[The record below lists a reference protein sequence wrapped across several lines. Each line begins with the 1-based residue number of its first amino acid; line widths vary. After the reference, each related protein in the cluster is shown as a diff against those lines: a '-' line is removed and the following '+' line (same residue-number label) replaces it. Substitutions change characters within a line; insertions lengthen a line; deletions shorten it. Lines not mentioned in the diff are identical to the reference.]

1 MPRVQLFKR
10 FNLMLRTLVVHSL
23 GQSDIF
29 VAGTENSI
37 RVEYMLKVR
46 NHHNNS
52 LRVVSILLLLRD
64 HGVFLYLSTA
74 VYLYNDVRNS
84 ASLQRVWVS
93 TAKKIDSECYGR
105 NQRGAAKPIL
115 PLALNMIKECWRPA
129 KETNRD
135 ESRDENFDISLKCK
149 MLLLR
154 FSCASI
160 ESWKQLK
167 AC

>member
-74 VYLYNDVRNS
+74 VYL
-84 ASLQRVWVS
+84 
-93 TAKKIDSECYGR
+93 
-105 NQRGAAKPIL
+105 
-115 PLALNMIKECWRPA
+115 
-129 KETNRD
+129 
-135 ESRDENFDISLKCK
+135 
-149 MLLLR
+149 
-154 FSCASI
+154 
-160 ESWKQLK
+160 
-167 AC
+167 